1 MLLLTDQRLPDRGL
15 ANSLDSPLSLPILA
29 FALSATWALVNLS
42 IVPSI
47 IQVVLTCWLV
57 YDLEMDTQA
66 FNLLALMQQ
75 RPSLVAPGVG
85 PSRVS
90 QSLSESGNA
99 DSELQI
105 VAGGLSHLK
114 ADVKHKNVPLAAI
127 APVFDVVRLALD
139 STEYLDAGL
148 STLSHLA
155 KRLVQQRQLPLLES
169 QLRKTTPLV
178 IDILTHEK
186 ERLRLRAAQAM
197 VELRSMSSNV
207 ETMITA
213 AGLEATLNNIITQV
227 EPTASKHNIASRPGV
242 PHTNIAA
249 SRPADSHQ
257 VGAARPKERA
267 EEAIRN
273 TVGVVAFLSAAS

>member
-1 MLLLTDQRLPDRGL
+1 MLTDRRFPYYGI
-15 ANSLDSPLSLPILA
+15 ANNPGSPLSLPVLV

-42 IVPSI
+42 IVPSV
-47 IQVVLTCWLV
+47 IQVVLTCWLI

-75 RPSLVAPGVG
+75 RPSSVAPGVG
-85 PSRVS
+85 SPCES

-99 DSELQI
+99 DFELQI
-105 VAGGLSHLK
+105 IAGGLGHLK

-197 VELRSMSSNV
+197 IELRSISNNV

-213 AGLEATLNNIITQV
+213 AGLEATLNNIISQT
-227 EPTASKHNIASRPGV
+227 EPAASKHNIASRLAV
-242 PHTNIAA
+242 PHTHVAT

-257 VGAARPKERA
+257 TAAARPQERA
-267 EEAIRN
+267 EEAIRKM
-273 TVGVVAFLSAAS
+273 VSLAEFPSASL

>member
-1 MLLLTDQRLPDRGL
+1 MLTDRRFPYHGI
-15 ANSLDSPLSLPILA
+15 ANNLGSPLSLPVLV
-29 FALSATWALVNLS
+29 FALSTTWALVNLS

-47 IQVVLTCWLV
+47 IQVVLTCWLI

-66 FNLLALMQQ
+66 FNLLTLMQQ
-75 RPSLVAPGVG
+75 RPSSIAPGVG
-85 PSRVS
+85 PSCES
-90 QSLSESGNA
+90 QTLSESGNA
-99 DSELQI
+99 DLELQI
-105 VAGGLSHLK
+105 IAGGLGHLK

-197 VELRSMSSNV
+197 IELRSISNNV

-213 AGLEATLNNIITQV
+213 AGLEATLNNIISQT
-227 EPTASKHNIASRPGV
+227 EPAASKHNIASRLAV
-242 PHTNIAA
+242 PHIHVAT
-249 SRPADSHQ
+249 SRP
-257 VGAARPKERA
+257 GE
-267 EEAIRN
+267 
-273 TVGVVAFLSAAS
+273 G